1 MQHACLAIVGNEE
14 AYLVAFI
21 LCLEGCD
28 GVYGFSLC
36 IGLGNQVAGNS
47 LVVGSCLDGG
57 GTSYLEVGSQ
67 CGDVTVVW
75 CGVTAIR
82 GVIYR
87 GAV

>member
-36 IGLGNQVAGNS
+36 IGLAHQVAGNA
-47 LVVGSCLDGG
+47 LIVGARLDGG
-57 GTSYLEVGSQ
+57 GASNHKVGGER
-67 CGDVTVVW
+67 GDV
-75 CGVTAIR
+75 AIR
-82 GVIYR
+82 L
-87 GAV
+87 